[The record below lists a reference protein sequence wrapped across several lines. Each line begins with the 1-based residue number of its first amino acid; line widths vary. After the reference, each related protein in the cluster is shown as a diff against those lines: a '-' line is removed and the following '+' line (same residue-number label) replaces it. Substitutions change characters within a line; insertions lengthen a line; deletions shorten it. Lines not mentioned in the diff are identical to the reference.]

1 MTDYVYPKKQEED
14 PHGLR
19 EDRGLS
25 QESYRT
31 YMKRK
36 LSEEDTL
43 KKGSYEY
50 EYSKASDK
58 QIGGDHYKDVAI
70 SSIDYITKNKLNFC
84 EGNIIKYISRHR
96 RKNGAEDIK
105 KAIHYAEL
113 ILELDYGKED

>member
-1 MTDYVYPKKQEED
+1 MTDYVYPKKPEED
-14 PHGLR
+14 PHGLK
-19 EDRGLS
+19 EDRGWS

-50 EYSKASDK
+50 EYGKASDK
-58 QIGGDHYKDVAI
+58 QVGGNHYKDVAI
-70 SSIDYITKNKLNFC
+70 SSIDYIVKNKLNFC
-84 EGNIIKYISRHR
+84 EGNIIKYISRHK

-113 ILELDYGKED
+113 ILELEYGKDD